1 MALIDRKIPKNVQIE
16 KQANT
21 KRETKVDVSSRKVL
35 KASERK
41 NIKVS
46 PETFNLIK
54 SICTMKSIKNY
65 EFIDEVVDYYI
76 KNELT
81 EREQRILNNL
91 KSL

>member
-46 PETFNLIK
+46 PETYNLIK